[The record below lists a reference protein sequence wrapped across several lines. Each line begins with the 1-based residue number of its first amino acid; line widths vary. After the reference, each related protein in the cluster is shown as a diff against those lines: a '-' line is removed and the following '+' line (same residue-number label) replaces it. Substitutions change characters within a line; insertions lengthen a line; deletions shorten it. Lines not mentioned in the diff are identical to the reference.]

1 MKSLV
6 RLASLAALSGA
17 VMTAAP
23 ASAQDDDLDPAAVA
37 AAVRYGLPQ
46 AFEGYM
52 TRCFETL
59 DGEGYAVT
67 NAPRLRTK
75 FSDGADAAWPGAR
88 QFLMQIAQ
96 EEAGQMGDL
105 IGDLDDVEL
114 RTFVDGLIES
124 LAAQEIK
131 LESCETIERGLEI
144 LDPVP
149 ADTVASMFGFLVEL
163 GVGMEESEATFTAS
177 APSSSSTPEMTESR
191 ERKLREQEDE
201 TK

>member
-1 MKSLV
+1 
-6 RLASLAALSGA
+6 
-17 VMTAAP
+17 MTAAP

-37 AAVRYGLPQ
+37 AAVRYGLPL

-52 TRCFETL
+52 TRCFEAL

-75 FSDGADAAWPGAR
+75 FSEGADAAWPGAR
-88 QFLMQIAQ
+88 QLLLQAAQ

-149 ADTVASMFGFLVEL
+149 ADTVASMFGFLVEVGL
-163 GVGMEESEATFTAS
+163 GLEESETSITAI
-177 APSSSSTPEMTESR
+177 APPSSSTPETSSTPQMTESR
-191 ERKLREQEDE
+191 ERKLREQEEE